1 MYKSMLFRSF
11 DQRLNLLECTKY
23 NHTWGITASPS
34 AARLFIFFFQH
45 LGTEV
50 KVFVKIEI
58 KIRVKGCFSSKFAFS
73 IFIIS
78 TLVPHWIAAI
88 EVIAY
93 IVRYICNN
101 QLCWLN
107 SIFFYNSA
115 SNLCIIHTLVFFSF
129 FFSEARYT
137 LAPAGGWLL
146 SIFRLFFITYCKY
159 LRISTLFGFDI
170 ALFNRQLV

>member
-1 MYKSMLFRSF
+1 MEDPR
-11 DQRLNLLECTKY
+11 
-23 NHTWGITASPS
+23 IIS
-34 AARLFIFFFQH
+34 ALFIF
-45 LGTEV
+45 LKMAYYNVLINTEV

-107 SIFFYNSA
+107 SIFF
-115 SNLCIIHTLVFFSF
+115 IILH
-129 FFSEARYT
+129 
-137 LAPAGGWLL
+137 
-146 SIFRLFFITYCKY
+146 
-159 LRISTLFGFDI
+159 RIS
-170 ALFNRQLV
+170 V

>member
-1 MYKSMLFRSF
+1 MEDPRIISALFIFLKMAYYNVLINNLRTIVFAKYKWYVMYKSMLFRSF

-107 SIFFYNSA
+107 SIFF
-115 SNLCIIHTLVFFSF
+115 IILH
-129 FFSEARYT
+129 
-137 LAPAGGWLL
+137 
-146 SIFRLFFITYCKY
+146 
-159 LRISTLFGFDI
+159 RIS
-170 ALFNRQLV
+170 V